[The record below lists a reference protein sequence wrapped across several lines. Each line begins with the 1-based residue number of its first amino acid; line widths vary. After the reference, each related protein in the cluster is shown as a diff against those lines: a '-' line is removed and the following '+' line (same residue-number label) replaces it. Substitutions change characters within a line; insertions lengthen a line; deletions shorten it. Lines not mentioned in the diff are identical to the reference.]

1 VGECVGGGH
10 IASLPVAFGN
20 WVDPVAEVSSGRT
33 NLAVPDCTFPDAVVC
48 DAIMFRAKEQKLSQ
62 G

>member
-10 IASLPVAFGN
+10 TASLPVAFGN

-48 DAIMFRAKEQKLSQ
+48 DAGDASEDE
-62 G
+62 